1 MVVDKTMFGNRLKK
15 TILIVLTVAIFL
27 LGTSIYLRVYLNNT
41 IKEAIINQIKVDSD
55 EYIDRLK
62 EQVDTDFQILNSFAS
77 IFTIENDLDIALALD
92 LANQKSDFIL
102 LGYFSSSS
110 NVVAINDQDI
120 KYDVK
125 TSNLSKPIQSVIE
138 ETLLGKKAISDIFES
153 ELSTQPTVAY
163 GIPVLRNNQI
173 IGSLVA
179 LDVLHITTDENDNT
193 YACIIDSDGNIL
205 LGSNQDIN
213 QTNSFFEN
221 INLKDTNINQIK
233 SDLKNNKN
241 VSLTFDYKD
250 ESCQAILKPI
260 DINDWYMVCIDIDQS
275 AGLSI
280 SQTARIVNGL
290 FVVIVILVI
299 GLLLYGY
306 WMTLKNNHELALSA
320 YYDRLTGA
328 YNLLYFNQKGK
339 QELRQNL
346 NCSIVVLNIRQ
357 FKFFNEIFGNEQGDK
372 LLCHIKGVIEN
383 NLNSEEFCCRDTADQ
398 FFLFLRDIDKEI
410 IESRLNK
417 IIEEIFDYD
426 ALLHTNYHLKIH
438 CGIVISSDQYNLDTT
453 FDGLMVSVMFA
464 LDKAKEKLQTSIWF
478 YDVELHEREKIDNYI
493 ESHMHQALEKHEFKF
508 FLQPKIGLKDGSLES
523 AEALVRWITN
533 DGQELYPD
541 QFIPIFEK
549 SGFCIELDMYMFEE
563 ACKQIKEWIDE
574 GIEPIGISV
583 NQSKLLF
590 YEADYVERLEKIIN
604 KYQIPAN
611 LITLEILENLVI
623 DNVDE
628 VNSKIECLHKIGFR
642 VSMDD
647 FGSGYSSLN
656 ILGKL
661 DIDELKIDKDFLQE
675 IFVENNFRTKLIME
689 EIVKLAK
696 ILSISTV
703 VEGVETLECNY
714 LIRSFGC
721 DFGQGYYYD
730 KPISNDKFNLRYM
743 KNRKKIK

>member
-1 MVVDKTMFGNRLKK
+1 M
-15 TILIVLTVAIFL
+15 
-27 LGTSIYLRVYLNNT
+27 
-41 IKEAIINQIKVDSD
+41 
-55 EYIDRLK
+55 
-62 EQVDTDFQILNSFAS
+62 
-77 IFTIENDLDIALALD
+77 
-92 LANQKSDFIL
+92 
-102 LGYFSSSS
+102 
-110 NVVAINDQDI
+110 
-120 KYDVK
+120 
-125 TSNLSKPIQSVIE
+125 
-138 ETLLGKKAISDIFES
+138 
-153 ELSTQPTVAY
+153 
-163 GIPVLRNNQI
+163 
-173 IGSLVA
+173 
-179 LDVLHITTDENDNT
+179 
-193 YACIIDSDGNIL
+193 
-205 LGSNQDIN
+205 
-213 QTNSFFEN
+213 
-221 INLKDTNINQIK
+221 
-233 SDLKNNKN
+233 
-241 VSLTFDYKD
+241 
-250 ESCQAILKPI
+250 
-260 DINDWYMVCIDIDQS
+260 
-275 AGLSI
+275 
-280 SQTARIVNGL
+280 
-290 FVVIVILVI
+290 
-299 GLLLYGY
+299 
-306 WMTLKNNHELALSA
+306 
-320 YYDRLTGA
+320 
-328 YNLLYFNQKGK
+328 
-339 QELRQNL
+339 
-346 NCSIVVLNIRQ
+346 
-357 FKFFNEIFGNEQGDK
+357 
-372 LLCHIKGVIEN
+372 
-383 NLNSEEFCCRDTADQ
+383 
-398 FFLFLRDIDKEI
+398 FLRDIDKEI

-563 ACKQIKEWIDE
+563 ACKQIRKWIDE

-590 YEADYVERLEKIIN
+590 YEADYVERLEKIVN